1 MIDAVVSSD
10 IVLGC
15 TDKQHSRLALSDL
28 AFRYLVPAIDCGV
41 TLEGEHGYITGQ
53 AVQFVR
59 LLPADPCVLCR
70 KMIDSR
76 RVAQELMSPA
86 ERASRR
92 AAAEKAKFRGNDPS
106 SYWLNEPQIN
116 TIGYLTSTVGALIA
130 GYAIGWLTKR
140 YDPPFKRMQMNFIA
154 PFLDVTDQQENQRP
168 DCPCANFRGWADQG
182 EAEALIPSPLHWPAV
197 SQYKK
202 KTIFRYR

>member
-1 MIDAVVSSD
+1 MPQSEVIDAVVSSD

-53 AVQFVR
+53 AAQFVR

-92 AAAEKAKFRGNDPS
+92 AAAEKAQIRGNDPS

-130 GYAIGWLTKR
+130 GYAIGWLVDK
-140 YDPPFKRMQMNFIA
+140 
-154 PFLDVTDQQENQRP
+154 
-168 DCPCANFRGWADQG
+168 
-182 EAEALIPSPLHWPAV
+182 AL
-197 SQYKK
+197 
-202 KTIFRYR
+202 